1 MRGPTQ
7 EERSAQLLLGGVILL
22 TLASSATSVWFS
34 YIGRDFWT
42 ALSSKNEAQFYE
54 MMIRCARLVSATP
67 TCSACPAAAFWCL
80 LLRLTSTCGTCPVC
94 SNQYSFFGALV
105 VGVPINVLYRYQRG
119 KLSLSW
125 REWLTNRLME
135 VSQRS

>member
-1 MRGPTQ
+1 
-7 EERSAQLLLGGVILL
+7 
-22 TLASSATSVWFS
+22 
-34 YIGRDFWT
+34 
-42 ALSSKNEAQFYE
+42 
-54 MMIRCARLVSATP
+54 
-67 TCSACPAAAFWCL
+67 
-80 LLRLTSTCGTCPVC
+80 VC